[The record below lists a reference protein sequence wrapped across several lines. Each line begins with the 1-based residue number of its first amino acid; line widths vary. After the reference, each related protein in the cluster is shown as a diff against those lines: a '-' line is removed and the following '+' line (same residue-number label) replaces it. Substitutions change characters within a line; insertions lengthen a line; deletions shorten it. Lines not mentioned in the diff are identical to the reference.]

1 MKNDLLIIPTV
12 SIFKCCKS
20 PFVIE
25 EVPVTEILHNI
36 KTGGK
41 DRDLKIKART
51 AALKAQQEDKDSSFY
66 VKVKTNDLNTFTP
79 NATFSHKRNLGS
91 IKKLSGLVY
100 LDIDGC
106 TDIDLNNPYIFATW
120 LSLSGTGRGV
130 LVKAEGLSRGNFSIV
145 YESIAK
151 ELGLEVDHITKDISR
166 QVVISYDPDI
176 YINFHSKTYGYQG
189 VAPKKIPLTVSSKKR
204 EKKKWERKGGEK
216 DYNNIRYDNLK
227 DYDLEGK
234 DYEVFDEEVWFS
246 KFFIPEVI
254 KSHRYNKI
262 STIVHQL
269 MALNP
274 DLGLEDATRFID
286 VLNGRCSEPLPKAEI
301 NKIKRDI
308 ERKMEE
314 GDLVPI
320 DNWKRYTL
328 FSENVPTRERQ
339 TIGAKIASRNKKRKT
354 LAKIQ
359 ECLDNWDLNL
369 GRVTNKKIAELTGL
383 AKKTVDKYSKLHFA
397 ARKELIN
404 NNI

>member
-1 MKNDLLIIPTV
+1 MESNQLYNPTV

-25 EVPVTEILHNI
+25 EVSVTEILHNI

-51 AALKAQQEDKDSSFY
+51 AALKAQQEGKNNSFY

-79 NATFSHKRNLGS
+79 NATFTHKRNLGS

-145 YESIAK
+145 YESLAK

-176 YINFHSKTYGYQG
+176 YINSNSITYIC
-189 VAPKKIPLTVSSKKR
+189 KKEVDNKIVNTPLTVPKKR
-204 EKKKWERKGGEK
+204 KKKICDLKGDK
-216 DYNNIRYDNLK
+216 KYNNIRYDNLE
-227 DYDLEGK
+227 DYNLEGK
-234 DYEVFDEEVWFS
+234 DYVVFEEEVRFS
-246 KFFIPEVI
+246 KLFIPEVI
-254 KSHRYNKI
+254 TSNRYIKI
-262 STIVHQL
+262 STTVHQL

-274 DLGLEDATRFID
+274 HLGLDGYSGDADPPFR
-286 VLNGRCSEPLPKAEI
+286 P
-301 NKIKRDI
+301 
-308 ERKMEE
+308 
-314 GDLVPI
+314 
-320 DNWKRYTL
+320 Y
-328 FSENVPTRERQ
+328 
-339 TIGAKIASRNKKRKT
+339 
-354 LAKIQ
+354 
-359 ECLDNWDLNL
+359 
-369 GRVTNKKIAELTGL
+369 
-383 AKKTVDKYSKLHFA
+383 
-397 ARKELIN
+397 
-404 NNI
+404 